1 MKKII
6 DYFRQKRDARFLKR
20 VQRALATGANLRING
35 EFSVT
40 GGVKAFDNDETT
52 EWDYVACKRTYAAGN
67 FNPAIKN

>member
-6 DYFRQKRDARFLKR
+6 NYFRQKRDARFLKR

-35 EFSVT
+35 ELSVA
-40 GGVKAFDNDETT
+40 GGVKAFDNVKTT
-52 EWDYVACKRTYAAGN
+52 EWDHVACKWMYSTGN

>member
-35 EFSVT
+35 ELSAT
-40 GGVKAFDNDETT
+40 EGVKAFDNDETT
-52 EWDYVACKRTYAAGN
+52 EWSHVACKWTYAADN
-67 FNPAIKN
+67 FNPATKN

>member
-35 EFSVT
+35 ELSVT
-40 GGVKAFDNDETT
+40 GNVKVFDGVKTT
-52 EWDYVACKRTYAAGN
+52 EWNHTAWTAGN
-67 FNPAIKN
+67 FNPATKN